1 MYIKEVLSPAAEQCS
16 QESDVSHYD
25 HCVRDDQST
34 DEQTIRDVGEEGSA
48 CGSRIHATHCKCVCK
63 YIREDE
69 EDSMQR
75 GEEQPEG
82 GGYKYCSDSVPNREK
97 VGCQSGQKDEG
108 KSIPVEVVSD
118 VDYSN
123 YGHLDQ
129 YGQYIPRGAYAF
141 HKPIQYQ
148 RRYRDPITGEPKCD
162 KLEINN
168 KTRAMMRNREPLNNR
183 L

>member
-1 MYIKEVLSPAAEQCS
+1 MSVKEVSSPAAEQCS
-16 QESDVSHYD
+16 QEADVSHYD
-25 HCVRDDQST
+25 NCVRDDQSSS
-34 DEQTIRDVGEEGSA
+34 DEQTIRAVRTEGAFCRGGE
-48 CGSRIHATHCKCVCK
+48 CVCK
-63 YIREDE
+63 FIREDE

-75 GEEQPEG
+75 GEEQQEG
-82 GGYKYCSDSVPNREK
+82 GGYNYCSDSVPNMEK

-162 KLEINN
+162 INDEI
-168 KTRAMMRNREPLNNR
+168 RSIMRNRPSLRNG
-183 L
+183 LQ